1 MTFILMSWQIV
12 LYVLRQGKSVQR
24 SIVVCTELLQKMRHY
39 ALIRRGGGAH
49 LFAIA
54 CKLSLNIGNKGQV
67 QFTAKNGL
75 VSHYK
80 KTLNTK
86 SIDWNIMYIDSYAS
100 KRLIEKYFKEECLW

>member
-1 MTFILMSWQIV
+1 M
-12 LYVLRQGKSVQR
+12 
-24 SIVVCTELLQKMRHY
+24 CTELLQKMRHY